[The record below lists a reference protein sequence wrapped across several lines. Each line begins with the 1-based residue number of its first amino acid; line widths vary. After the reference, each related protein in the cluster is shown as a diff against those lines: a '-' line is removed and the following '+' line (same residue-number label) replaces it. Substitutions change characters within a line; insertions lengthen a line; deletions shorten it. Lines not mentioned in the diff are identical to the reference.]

1 MRFVRVLHAAS
12 FAGAA
17 ALVACASDP
26 VKKKQLGVIPEI
38 ETSAQPEWLPFAVRA
53 GEAFPMDS
61 REQHFGELRTLAVD
75 GNPLR
80 VGWTPDGHSLVVRV
94 ADGKQERTVVVDLG
108 TGSVNAASDDVVRA
122 AYPPLSGSVESRDK
136 TRVAGYKQPGA
147 ELSVGSIAEE
157 GGPKN
162 MQPVGPRA
170 SAAGD
175 FLPDARHFAF
185 ASDIDDAP
193 YFQLYLVDLDA
204 PRADGVMPPRTRL
217 TFADG
222 GSDAPAFSP
231 DGQRIAFVSR
241 RPDRRAS
248 APRRVFVA
256 RWLEAR

>member
-1 MRFVRVLHAAS
+1 MLM
-12 FAGAA
+12 
-17 ALVACASDP
+17 ACASDP

-61 REQHFGELRTLAVD
+61 RERHFGELRTIAVD
-75 GNPLR
+75 GDPIR
-80 VGWTPDGHSLVVRV
+80 VAWTPDGHALVVKV
-94 ADGKQERTVVVDLG
+94 SDGKAERTMLVDLG
-108 TGSVNAASDDVVRA
+108 SGAATAASDEVVRA
-122 AYPPLSGSVESRDK
+122 SYPPLSGRVYSLDK
-136 TRVAGYKQPGA
+136 TRVVDYMPPGT
-147 ELSVGSIAEE
+147 ELSVGAVAES
-157 GGPKN
+157 GASMN
-162 MQPVGPRA
+162 LQPVGPKKST
-170 SAAGD
+170 SAD
-175 FLPDARHFAF
+175 FLPDSRHLAF

-193 YFQLYLVDLDA
+193 YLQLYVVDLDS
-204 PRADGVMPPRTRL
+204 PRADGVMPPRTRI

-248 APRRVFVA
+248 APRRLFVA